1 MKNIRAVIRDSRA
14 EYMRIKTRGAPRNGE
29 LLLHGIAW
37 CARCGHKMY
46 VRYKGGGEYVCNHL
60 RTQEGQP
67 TCQHIRAAHIDAAV
81 GGAFLTALAP
91 AELDGL
97 SRSRRVQQQMNN
109 ALRSSAE
116 RELERKRY
124 TAALAERQFN
134 RADPDNRLVASE
146 LERRWEVALNDVRA
160 AEEALARQTPPKAIT
175 QVAISKELNDKVIS
189 LTGRLPQIWGDESI
203 SDAHRKALLRCLI
216 EKGRA
221 RPR

>member
-1 MKNIRAVIRDSRA
+1 
-14 EYMRIKTRGAPRNGE
+14 
-29 LLLHGIAW
+29 
-37 CARCGHKMY
+37 MY
-46 VRYKGGGEYVCNHL
+46 VRYKGGGEYVCNYL

-81 GGAFLTALAP
+81 GDAFLTALAP
-91 AELDGL
+91 AELDAL

-146 LERRWEVALNDVRA
+146 LERRWEAALNERRRGACPTD
-160 AEEALARQTPPKAIT
+160 ALQSHHTSGHKQGAQRQGRQPHR
-175 QVAISKELNDKVIS
+175 
-189 LTGRLPQIWGDESI
+189 LTGRLPQIWGDETI
-203 SDAHRKALLRCLI
+203 SDAHCKALLRCLI
-216 EKGRA
+216 EKVVLVSATWPWLGSSGGEA
-221 RPR
+221 P

>member
-1 MKNIRAVIRDSRA
+1 
-14 EYMRIKTRGAPRNGE
+14 MRIKTRGATRNGE

-81 GGAFLTALAP
+81 GDAFQALPP
-91 AELDGL
+91 AELDAL

-124 TAALAERQFN
+124 MSALAERQFD
-134 RADPDNRLVASE
+134 RADPDNGLVASE
-146 LERRWEVALNDVRA
+146 LERRWEVALNEVRA

-189 LTGRLPQIWGDESI
+189 LTGRFPQIWGDETS
-203 SDAHRKALLRCLI
+203 SDAHRKALRR
-216 EKGRA
+216 GDGA
-221 RPR
+221 RGEDERQLSAD